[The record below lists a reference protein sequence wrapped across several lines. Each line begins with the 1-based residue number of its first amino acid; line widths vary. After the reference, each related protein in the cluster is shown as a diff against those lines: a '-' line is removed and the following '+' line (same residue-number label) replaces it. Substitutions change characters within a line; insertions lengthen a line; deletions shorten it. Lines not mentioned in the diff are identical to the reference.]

1 MEGRVLKYSFFI
13 LSATLL
19 VLMIGASRNAGVTC
33 DEVLH
38 YDHSV
43 AVYNYFATHGKDAS
57 ALNTPET
64 YLKYYGQSYDNLVTI
79 VIQWLKIDD
88 VYRFRHIMSAIAGWL
103 TIIVTAFFAVWLSDY
118 RSGIIVI
125 LLFAISPTFLGH
137 SQNNLKDIP
146 FALGYVSSIFFT
158 MRVLIPHGKRS
169 LIDVGLLVVSIAFAI
184 SIRAGGLILIC
195 YLFLFFFLIHSASSL
210 KERKIGIN
218 KIIQGFLL
226 ICAISVLSFFLG
238 ILLWPFA
245 LQNPIKNVF
254 ESYDV
259 MAHFPATFRQIF
271 EGKEEWSDY
280 MPWYYLIKSMAITI
294 PVTVSAGWLIFAV
307 YSKRIIFSADA
318 VKIGMIVFTV
328 IFPILFVMAEGSNLY
343 SSWRQFLF
351 LYPGIILVSALGFS
365 CLFRFLSNKYLAGA
379 FLVSMVLM
387 SIHPLRF
394 MASNQPYWYLYY
406 NQFVGGLKGA
416 YGNYDTDYYYV
427 SQTEASDWLI
437 KYLEQKG
444 ETSGLKINATYSVR
458 WAFRNYP
465 GIKTAYFRFD
475 ERSMYDW
482 DYAIVANR
490 YISPFKLNNKVW
502 PPGNSIHIVYADS
515 VPLCAVLERSSK
527 NDFYGS
533 EALNQGRIKEA
544 ISFFEYALKE
554 NNKDEM
560 IFFNFASALIRDG
573 QAAKADSVLKEGL
586 KVNPDCEM
594 ILMYL
599 GNLAKSQQKS
609 VEARRYYEK
618 LISVNR
624 KYFDAY
630 VELSQLLVAEDVI
643 KSREVLSRCLKINP
657 RFKPALIALAD
668 TYRISDPEVAK
679 KYDNLANKIGN

>member
-1 MEGRVLKYSFFI
+1 MEGRVPKYSFFI
-13 LSATLL
+13 LSVTLL
-19 VLMIGASRNAGVTC
+19 VLMTGVSRNAGVTC

-43 AVYNYFATHGKDAS
+43 AVCNYFTTQGKDVS

-64 YLKYYGQSYDNLVTI
+64 HLKYYGQGYDNLVTI
-79 VIQWLKIDD
+79 LIHWLKIDD
-88 VYRFRHIMSAIAGWL
+88 VYHFRHIMSAFAGWV

-125 LLFAISPTFLGH
+125 LLFAVSPTFLGH

-146 FALGYVSSIFFT
+146 FALGYISSVLFT
-158 MRVLIPHGKRS
+158 LRVLIPHGKRS
-169 LIDVGLLVVSIAFAI
+169 FTDIGLLVVSIAFAI
-184 SIRAGGLILIC
+184 SIRAGGIIVIC
-195 YLFLFFFLIHSASSL
+195 YLFFLFFLIHSVNYL
-210 KERKIGIN
+210 KERKVDFN
-218 KIIQGFLL
+218 KILLGFLM
-226 ICAISVLSFFLG
+226 ICGISVLSFLLG
-238 ILLWPFA
+238 ILLWPYA
-245 LQNPIKNVF
+245 LQNPVKNVL
-254 ESYDV
+254 ESYNV

-294 PVTVSAGWLIFAV
+294 PLTVAAGCLIFTV
-307 YSKRIIFSADA
+307 CLRRIISSFDA
-318 VKIGMIVFTV
+318 FKIGMIVFTV
-328 IFPILFVMAEGSNLY
+328 LFPIVFVMAEGSNLY

-351 LYPGIILVSALGFS
+351 VYPGIILVSAMGFT
-365 CLFRFLSNKYLAGA
+365 CLFRLIRNKYLAGA
-379 FLVSMVLM
+379 LLVSLILI
-387 SIHPLRF
+387 SIHPLSF
-394 MASNQPYWYLYY
+394 MAANKPYWYLYY

-437 KYLEQKG
+437 NYLEQKG
-444 ETSGLKINATYSVR
+444 ETSGLKINATYSVQ

-465 GIKTAYFRFD
+465 GIKTSYFRFD

-490 YISPFKLNNKVW
+490 YISPFKLKNKVW
-502 PPGNSIHIVYADS
+502 PPANSIHIVYADS
-515 VPLCAVLERSSK
+515 IPLCAVLERGSK

-533 EALNQGRIKEA
+533 EALNQGKIKNA
-544 ISFFEYALKE
+544 ISFFEDALEE
-554 NNKDEM
+554 NDKDEM

-573 QAAKADSVLKEGL
+573 QSAKADSVLKEGL

-599 GNLAKSQQKS
+599 GNLAKSQKKPD
-609 VEARRYYEK
+609 EAKKYYEK

-630 VELSQLLVAEDVI
+630 VELSRLLVSEDVL
-643 KSREVLSRCLKINP
+643 KSREVLRNCLKINP

-668 TYRISDPEVAK
+668 TYRNSDPEVAE
-679 KYDNLANKIGN
+679 KYDNLANKIEN

>member
-1 MEGRVLKYSFFI
+1 MEGRVPKYSFFI
-13 LSATLL
+13 LSAILL
-19 VLMIGASRNAGVTC
+19 VLMVGASRNAGVTC

-43 AVYNYFATHGKDAS
+43 AVYNYFATHGKDIS

-64 YLKYYGQSYDNLVTI
+64 HLKYYGQSYDNLVTI
-79 VIQWLKIDD
+79 LIRWLKIDD
-88 VYRFRHIMSAIAGWL
+88 VYYFRHIMSAIAGWV

-125 LLFAISPTFLGH
+125 LLFAVSPTFLGH

-146 FALGYVSSIFFT
+146 FALGYVSSIFFI
-158 MRVLIPHGKRS
+158 MRVLFPHGKRS
-169 LIDVGLLVVSIAFAI
+169 YIDVGLLVVSIAFAI
-184 SIRAGGLILIC
+184 SIRAGGIILIC
-195 YLFLFFFLIHSASSL
+195 YLFFLFFLIHSVNYL
-210 KERKIGIN
+210 KERNIDFNKFLRDFLMICGIS
-218 KIIQGFLL
+218 I
-226 ICAISVLSFFLG
+226 LSFFLG
-238 ILLWPFA
+238 ILLWPYA
-245 LQNPIKNVF
+245 LQNPVKNVF
-254 ESYDV
+254 ESYYV

-280 MPWYYLIKSMAITI
+280 MPWYYLIKSMVITI
-294 PVTVSAGWLIFAV
+294 PLAVAAGWLIFAV
-307 YSKRIIFSADA
+307 YSKRIFSVDS
-318 VKIGMIVFTV
+318 VKTGMIVFTV
-328 IFPILFVMAEGSNLY
+328 LFPIIFVTAEGSNLY

-351 LYPGIILVSALGFS
+351 VYPGIILVSAIGFT
-365 CLFRFLSNKYLAGA
+365 CLFRLIRNKYLAGA
-379 FLVSMVLM
+379 LLVSMILM
-387 SIHPLRF
+387 SIHPLRY
-394 MASNQPYWYLYY
+394 MASNQPYWYIYY

-416 YGNYDTDYYYV
+416 YGHYDTDYYYV

-437 KYLEQKG
+437 NYLEQKG
-444 ETSGLKINATYSVR
+444 ETSGLKINATYSVQ
-458 WAFRNYP
+458 WAFRKYP
-465 GIKTAYFRFD
+465 GIKTAYFRYD

-490 YISPFKLNNKVW
+490 YISPFKLKNKVW

-515 VPLCAVLERSSK
+515 VPICAVLERSSK

-533 EALNQGRIKEA
+533 EALNRGKIPDA
-544 ISFFEYALKE
+544 IRFFEYALEE
-554 NNKDEM
+554 NDKDEM

-573 QAAKADSVLKEGL
+573 QAGKADSVLREGL

-599 GNLAKSQQKS
+599 GNMAKSQQKPE
-609 VEARRYYEK
+609 EAKKYYEK

-630 VELSQLLVAEDVI
+630 VELSRLLVSADVL
-643 KSREVLSRCLKINP
+643 KSREVLRNCLKINP

-668 TYRISDPEVAK
+668 TYRNSDPEVAE
-679 KYDNLANKIGN
+679 KYDNLANKIEN